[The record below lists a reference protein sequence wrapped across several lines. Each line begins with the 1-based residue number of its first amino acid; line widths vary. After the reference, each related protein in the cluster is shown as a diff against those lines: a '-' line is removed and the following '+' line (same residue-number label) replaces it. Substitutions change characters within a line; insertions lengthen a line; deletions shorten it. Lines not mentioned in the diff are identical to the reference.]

1 MNSNNRYL
9 CEPNIISDF
18 SDLGVCVSLV
28 CLGEV
33 YSNNLFS
40 EEGLLDQVSRCC
52 SY

>member
-28 CLGEV
+28 C
-33 YSNNLFS
+33 FS
-40 EEGLLDQVSRCC
+40 EEGPLDQVSRCC
-52 SY
+52 SH